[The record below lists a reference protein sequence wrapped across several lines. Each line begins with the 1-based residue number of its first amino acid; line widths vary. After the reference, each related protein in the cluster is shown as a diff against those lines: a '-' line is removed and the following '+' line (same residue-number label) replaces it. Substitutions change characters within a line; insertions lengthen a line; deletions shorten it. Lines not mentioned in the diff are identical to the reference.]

1 MYWCTLAIHTN
12 NLCFV
17 ADLNPQVPGLVCL
30 QNQIKMQAVLALE
43 LGIRSPV
50 IVGELVVVG
59 IVGKVAEVAVEIAE
73 VVEVAANIV
82 VEVGD
87 IQAAAADT
95 GEVGIDTEVEEDV
108 GVIVL
113 DEMITNHTAT
123 GIKV

>member
-30 QNQIKMQAVLALE
+30 QNQLKMRAVLALE

-82 VEVGD
+82 VGD

>member
-1 MYWCTLAIHTN
+1 MFWCTLAILTN

-43 LGIRSPV
+43 RGISSPV

-59 IVGKVAEVAVEIAE
+59 IVGKIAEVAVEIAE

-113 DEMITNHTAT
+113 DEMITNHIGT